1 MDWWL
6 WHGRRCRH
14 TLYIRR
20 VTCRAAHFESWF
32 LPVKINH
39 HGRREGGAMR
49 DDFSMALKSFGIS
62 CMMNHESNREKNDDE
77 MKTKMSGIVSC
88 MSIFVLSKSLLLQPV
103 GVNVP
108 FYLSNGTVAFS
119 PIPTLSLKLKG
130 NCPILSQLKSLGH
143 FAINIFL
150 LFMGR
155 CGAFMV
161 FRSTRRTV
169 IIIM

>member
-1 MDWWL
+1 
-6 WHGRRCRH
+6 
-14 TLYIRR
+14 
-20 VTCRAAHFESWF
+20 
-32 LPVKINH
+32 
-39 HGRREGGAMR
+39 
-49 DDFSMALKSFGIS
+49 
-62 CMMNHESNREKNDDE
+62 

-143 FAINIFL
+143 CAVNIL

>member
-1 MDWWL
+1 MPSCPFWILVSSREDKSSWKEGGRGHERWFQ
-6 WHGRRCRH
+6 HGLEIFWYF
-14 TLYIRR
+14 LYD
-20 VTCRAAHFESWF
+20 ESWI
-32 LPVKINH
+32 KQ
-39 HGRREGGAMR
+39 G
-49 DDFSMALKSFGIS
+49 
-62 CMMNHESNREKNDDE
+62 KNDDE

-161 FRSTRRTV
+161 FSSTRRTV